1 MLRTLVERIE
11 LVPNGDELAIVLR
24 GDLAAILKF
33 ASGKKDR
40 AFPAEKDVLEGL
52 LRSSANGGVQKRK
65 QPRRGTERGFGYC
78 MSVVGVFGCGGRI

>member
-1 MLRTLVERIE
+1 MLRGLVERIE

-40 AFPAEKDVLEGL
+40 AFLAEAEVLEGL
-52 LRSSANGGVQKRK
+52 LRRSANDGAQKRIK
-65 QPRRGTERGFGYC
+65 PRG
-78 MSVVGVFGCGGRI
+78 